1 MTGSISTYDLRA
13 FRRMATFGVAALAL
27 VTLGACVR
35 ISRDRERQD
44 RRIVNAKIGSS

>member
-1 MTGSISTYDLRA
+1 MSMKRRPPHAAQKWRG
-13 FRRMATFGVAALAL
+13 FRFN
-27 VTLGACVR
+27 VR